1 MWEEK
6 KRVRV
11 NCNTQHMANHMELAA
26 LGGAWDLAWN
36 TQGAKLWHISIS
48 HLLNYKHSDV
58 HSQETTVSKHQ
69 LTDAHPFYTHL
80 VKNILCK
87 HQSLSWML
95 NHSDYTGKGFIVDQ
109 PVQCSSLLFMESVC
123 GDNSCESALFL
134 SVPSLSCEPEEAPV
148 LVIPKFSWVWS
159 SHFDFNLE

>member
-1 MWEEK
+1 MCGEK

-80 VKNILCK
+80 VKNIFAQTSKPQLDAE
-87 HQSLSWML
+87 SLWLHWQRIYCRPTSSMFILVVHGKCLWWQL
-95 NHSDYTGKGFIVDQ
+95 LWISIVPVCSFAILWTWRGPCPCHSKV
-109 PVQCSSLLFMESVC
+109 FMGLE
-123 GDNSCESALFL
+123 
-134 SVPSLSCEPEEAPV
+134 
-148 LVIPKFSWVWS
+148 FSFW
-159 SHFDFNLE
+159 F